1 MDGDR
6 KSELKQNK
14 TKGEKRKEKINE
26 QIAQM
31 ESTVDK
37 QPFIVMDLGSKY
49 IKVGFSGEDRPRI
62 TIPN

>member
-37 QPFIVMDLGSKY
+37 QPFIVMDLGSK
-49 IKVGFSGEDRPRI
+49 
-62 TIPN
+62 